1 MRWVRFNVV
10 GVAGLVLQIV
20 TLSLLVRW
28 AGLTTSVAVTVAV
41 LVAVSHN
48 FVWHEHFTWPNQPR
62 EGRLRRW
69 LSFHVWTGALS
80 VVTNVGVTTLVM
92 TLTGLPVVAANVV
105 AIALASIVNFLVSDR
120 LVFGRARPSGMSP
133 RFRTTF

>member
-10 GVAGLVLQIV
+10 GVAGFVLQIA
-20 TLSLLVRW
+20 TLSLLVRC
-28 AGLTTSVAVTVAV
+28 AGLPTSVAVTIAV

-69 LSFHVWTGALS
+69 LSFHVSTGALS
-80 VVTNVGVTTLVM
+80 VITNVGATTLVM

-105 AIALASIVNFLVSDR
+105 AVALASMVNFLVSDR
-120 LVFGRARPSGMSP
+120 LVFGR
-133 RFRTTF
+133 

>member
-1 MRWVRFNVV
+1 VTPRMRWVRFNVV
-10 GVAGLVLQIV
+10 GVAGFVLQIV
-20 TLSLLVRW
+20 TLSLLVRC

-69 LSFHVWTGALS
+69 LSFHVSTGALS
-80 VVTNVGVTTLVM
+80 VVTNVGATTLVM

-105 AIALASIVNFLVSDR
+105 AVALASIVNFLVSDR
-120 LVFGRARPSGMSP
+120 LVFGR
-133 RFRTTF
+133 

>member
-10 GVAGLVLQIV
+10 GAAGFVLQIV
-20 TLSLLVRW
+20 ALWLLVRC
-28 AGLTTSVAVTVAV
+28 AGLTTNVAVAVAV
-41 LVAVSHN
+41 LVTVSHN

-69 LSFHVWTGALS
+69 LSFHATTGAVS
-80 VVTNVGVTTLVM
+80 VVTNVVATTLVM

-105 AIALASIVNFLVSDR
+105 A
-120 LVFGRARPSGMSP
+120 
-133 RFRTTF
+133 